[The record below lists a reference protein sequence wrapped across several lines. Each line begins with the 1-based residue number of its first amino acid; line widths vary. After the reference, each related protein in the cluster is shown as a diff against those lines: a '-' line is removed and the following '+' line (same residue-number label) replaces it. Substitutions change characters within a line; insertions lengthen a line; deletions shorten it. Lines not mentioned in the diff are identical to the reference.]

1 MQPRERLIF
10 PLDVPNKTEAERLI
24 SLLKDHV
31 GLFKVGL
38 ELFVAEGPAFLQ
50 LLTLTARVD
59 YFLDLKFHDIPATV
73 RGALSRVMEGARL
86 ATVHV
91 DTGRES
97 LKPSPEAQG
106 SGVKLLGVTA
116 LTHLT
121 PDDLEAMGLA
131 REYANDFTKLVL
143 LRAGIA
149 RAAGC
154 DGVVCAG
161 TEAAAVFSHPRHLDL
176 DTAATQVYLPWLRVP
191 VPIPPQLGFT
201 GTHIRLALQKLIPLR
216 LQRILDLLP
225 GSGQCHLVQEAGCFL
240 LHHAPSPALGSLLTP
255 LLPSPCGFLL
265 FLIV

>member
-24 SLLKDHV
+24 SLLKNDV

-38 ELFVAEGPAFLQ
+38 ELFVAEGPAFLRF
-50 LLTLTARVD
+50 LIETVRVE

-73 RGALSRVMEGARL
+73 RCALARIMSGARL

-97 LKPSPEAQG
+97 LRSSPEARENR
-106 SGVKLLGVTA
+106 VKLLGVTV
-116 LTHLT
+116 LTHLK

-131 REYANDFTKLVL
+131 REYARDLTKLVL
-143 LRAGIA
+143 LRAGLA

-161 TEAAAVFSHPRHLDL
+161 TEVKAVKEAFGPEFLVVCPGVRPTWAAVPGD
-176 DTAATQVYLPWLRVP
+176 DQQRVMTP
-191 VPIPPQLGFT
+191 YEAIKAGADYIVVGRP
-201 GTHIRLALQKLIPLR
+201 IRLAADPVDAARKVVAEIEQGR
-216 LQRILDLLP
+216 RDLL
-225 GSGQCHLVQEAGCFL
+225 GV
-240 LHHAPSPALGSLLTP
+240 T
-255 LLPSPCGFLL
+255 
-265 FLIV
+265 